1 MRAVIYVTDDDQA
14 IRGAIIKRLTRQ
26 GHHVVG
32 YESGEALLEG
42 LQHNLPDLVLL
53 DVKMPGL
60 SGLEALKHVR
70 QLAPAAIVI
79 MLTAY
84 GTVQDAVETMKLGAY
99 DFMIKSVD
107 LEGIDAVIARALD
120 VLRLRQRL
128 ESELS
133 RQDSQYHMKNLE
145 AHSPAM
151 KQLLEQVREVAESP
165 KSSVMLLG
173 ETGTGK
179 EFLAHVIH
187 HNGPRASGPFIGV
200 NCTAI
205 PNELFESELFGFE
218 RGAFTGA
225 NQRKLGLLEKAEG
238 GTLFLDEI
246 GDLDQSMQ
254 AKLLRV
260 IQERSFRRLGATDD
274 LGVNFRLITA
284 TNRELKKEVRRGAFR
299 EDLYFRLN
307 VVSFEIPPLRKRVE
321 DILPLCQRA
330 IVRFAQEFSKPIPD
344 IDPAARAM
352 LERYQYPGNV
362 RELQNILER
371 ALIFCQGRMLTP
383 TCLPIELRENAPHM
397 AVASGTGTDSMLRI
411 DMKLGQQTLAD
422 IERTIIDEVLRLANY
437 NKTLAAKHLGL
448 TRFSLGP
455 PHPTAECAL
464 RRWCGP

>member
-1 MRAVIYVTDDDQA
+1 MRAVIFVTDDEQA

-53 DVKMPGL
+53 DLKMSDL

-205 PNELFESELFGFE
+205 PKELFESELFGFE

-274 LGVNFRLITA
+274 RGVNFRLITA

-397 AVASGTGTDSMLRI
+397 AVATGTGTDSMLRI
-411 DMKLGQQTLAD
+411 EMKLGQQTLAD

-448 TRFSLGP
+448 TRFSLD
-455 PHPTAECAL
+455 
-464 RRWCGP
+464 RRLKKIADC

>member
-1 MRAVIYVTDDDQA
+1 MRAVIFVTDDEQA

-53 DVKMPGL
+53 DLKMSDL

-187 HNGPRASGPFIGV
+187 HNGPRASGPFIGI

-274 LGVNFRLITA
+274 RGVNFRLITA

-397 AVASGTGTDSMLRI
+397 AVATGTGTDSMLRI
-411 DMKLGQQTLAD
+411 EMKLGQQTLAD

-448 TRFSLGP
+448 TRFSLD
-455 PHPTAECAL
+455 
-464 RRWCGP
+464 RRLKKIADC

>member
-1 MRAVIYVTDDDQA
+1 MRAVIFVTDDEQA
-14 IRGAIIKRLTRQ
+14 IRSAIIKRLTRQ

-84 GTVQDAVETMKLGAY
+84 GTIQDAVETMKLGAY

-133 RQDSQYHMKNLE
+133 RQDSRYHMKNLE

-187 HNGPRASGPFIGV
+187 HNGPRASGPFIGI

-284 TNRELKKEVRRGAFR
+284 TNRELKKDVMRGAFR

-307 VVSFEIPPLRKRVE
+307 VVAFEIPPLRKRVE

-397 AVASGTGTDSMLRI
+397 AVATGTGTDSMLRI

-448 TRFSLGP
+448 TRFSLD
-455 PHPTAECAL
+455 
-464 RRWCGP
+464 RRLKKIADC

>member
-1 MRAVIYVTDDDQA
+1 MQAVIFVTDDEQA
-14 IRGAIIKRLTRQ
+14 IRSSITKRLTRQ

-32 YESGEALLEG
+32 YQSGEALLEG
-42 LQHNLPDLVLL
+42 LQQKIPDLVLL
-53 DVKMPGL
+53 DVRMPGL

-70 QLAPAAIVI
+70 QLAPATMVI

-84 GTVQDAVETMKLGAY
+84 GTVREAVETMKLGAY

-128 ESELS
+128 ESELGV
-133 RQDSQYHMKNLE
+133 QDSRYHMKNLE
-145 AHSPAM
+145 AQSPAM

-165 KSSVMLLG
+165 RSSVMLLG

-205 PNELFESELFGFE
+205 PKELFESELFGFE

-246 GDLDQSMQ
+246 GDLDHSMQ

-260 IQERSFRRLGATDD
+260 IQERSFRRLGATND
-274 LGVNFRLITA
+274 LGVDFRLITA

-307 VVSFEIPPLRKRVE
+307 VVAFEIPPLRKRVE
-321 DILPLCQRA
+321 DIMPLCRRA
-330 IVRFAQEFSKPIPD
+330 IVRFAHEFNKPIPD

-371 ALIFCQGRMLTP
+371 AMIFCQGRTLTP
-383 TCLPIELRENAPHM
+383 TCLPIELRESAPHV
-397 AVASGTGTDSMLRI
+397 AVASEIGEDSMVRI
-411 DMKLGQQTLAD
+411 EMKLGQQTLAD
-422 IERTIIDEVLRLANY
+422 VERTIIDEVLRLASY
-437 NKTLAAKHLGL
+437 NKTVAAKQLGL
-448 TRFSLGP
+448 TRFSLD
-455 PHPTAECAL
+455 
-464 RRWCGP
+464 RRLKKIADG